1 MRVGTVV
8 AALAIATPVAAQ
20 NAGTTTEVQ
29 ALRAE
34 LARARAEISAQDA
47 RLRALEARVAP
58 SASGTVAVRTQEITP
73 GTNPPTVATAP
84 VVNAAPVVTAQATP
98 VERVGEAPAAAD
110 RPPEVAVLGQQGSIV
125 TQRGQLTGE
134 MQFDYA
140 RADRNRAFA
149 AGNTLFQ
156 VLQIGLF
163 DINQSRQ
170 DVLTASGSLRYGVS
184 NKLEVGVRVP
194 FVHRTDTEILAPVQG
209 STNNDP
215 ARTVDGSARANN
227 IGDVEV
233 NARYQLTSA
242 RGGWPFL
249 IAGLQGVVPTGSDP
263 FKIPRND
270 VGTPREAATGS
281 GFYVVA
287 PTLTA
292 ILPSDP
298 AVLFGSMGYS
308 KNFGRDVNS
317 KIGNVLLTRVD
328 PGDSLNFSGGIG
340 LALNQ
345 RTTLNIG
352 YAHTWVFST
361 YTLQSAF
368 DNQGKRLPPLAVHSR
383 DLQLGRLLFGVT
395 YRATERTSI
404 NWSVETGATRDATD
418 VRTVLRIPINLLSGS
433 SH

>member
-1 MRVGTVV
+1 MMRAGTVA
-8 AALAIATPVAAQ
+8 AALAIALPAAAQ
-20 NAGTTTEVQ
+20 NAGGAGEVQ

-47 RLRALEARVAP
+47 RLRALEAKTATAP
-58 SASGTVAVRTQEITP
+58 GTVAVRTQEITP
-73 GTNPPTVATAP
+73 STNPPTVATAP
-84 VVNAAPVVTAQATP
+84 VTNAAPVVTAQATP
-98 VERVGEAPAAAD
+98 VERVGVAPAAAD

-149 AGNTLFQ
+149 AGTTLVQ

-215 ARTVDGSARANN
+215 ARTFDGSARADN
-227 IGDVEV
+227 IGDVEI

-263 FKIPRND
+263 FKLLRND

-298 AVLFGSMGYS
+298 AVLFGSIGYS
-308 KNFGRDVNS
+308 KNFGRDVHTP
-317 KIGNVLLTRVD
+317 IGNVLLTRVD

-361 YTLQSAF
+361 YTLQTPL
-368 DNQGKRLPPLAVHSR
+368 DMNRQPVGGPLAVHSR

-395 YRATERTSI
+395 YRATDRTSI
-404 NWSVETGATRDATD
+404 NWSVESGATRDATD
-418 VRTVLRIPINLLSGS
+418 VRTVLRIPITLLSGS
-433 SH
+433 H